1 MDGVITLFAAQAE
14 ESQARRRI
22 RRLGLPFEILFL
34 LLTGL
39 TVLGMAAVFVVG
51 LAAGPAALWIGA
63 DNTWLVLPGSTP
75 PMDAAPFHSL
85 PPATRLAGGLAFA
98 VIGGS
103 LALAFHW
110 LRALFGAYRRG
121 DVFGP
126 APQGFMQAAA
136 LALIV
141 FALAP
146 GLLQPLLRLV
156 GSPDRGWFHGH
167 SLAALMVG
175 GVLIVLARVMALGRE
190 VERETREFI

>member
-1 MDGVITLFAAQAE
+1 MDSVITLFAARAE
-14 ESQARRRI
+14 ESPARRRI

-34 LLTGL
+34 LLFGL
-39 TVLGMAAVFVVG
+39 TTLGMATVFLVG
-51 LAAGPAALWIGA
+51 LMPGPAALWIGA
-63 DNTWLVLPGSTP
+63 GNTWLVLPGSNP
-75 PMDAAPFHSL
+75 PAGTLPFVSL
-85 PPATRLAGGLAFA
+85 PLATRLVGGLAFA
-98 VIGGS
+98 IIGGS

-136 LALIV
+136 VSLIV

-146 GLLQPLLRLV
+146 GLLQPMLRLA
-156 GSPDRGWFHGH
+156 GSPDRAWFHGH